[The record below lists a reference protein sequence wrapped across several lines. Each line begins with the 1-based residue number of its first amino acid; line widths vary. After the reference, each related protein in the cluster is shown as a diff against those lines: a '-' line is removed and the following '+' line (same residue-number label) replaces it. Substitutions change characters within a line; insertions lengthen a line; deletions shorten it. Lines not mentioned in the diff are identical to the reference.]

1 MKPLRTLKYKNGDE
15 QPAIGLGT
23 WKSGKGEVTKAVEIA
38 LNNGY
43 RHIDC
48 AATYGNENE
57 VGEAFERKPGHRSQ
71 C

>member
-48 AATYGNENE
+48 AATYGN
-57 VGEAFERKPGHRSQ
+57 
-71 C
+71 